1 MIRFS
6 DGTEGTSIARLAA
19 VLACVACGSLA
30 CVTSGSYEAMV
41 AERDALATEKDSLEQ
56 QIDMHEQRATE
67 LGASQ
72 QQLAQVLAEREQDV
86 AKLQGTYDDLVSDL
100 QSELDSGK
108 VQIEQLANG
117 IRLSVADEILFASGS
132 AELDE
137 QGREILGKVAAQ
149 VTSSPHRVQVIG
161 HTDDLP
167 IRSTLQHRY
176 PSNWELGG
184 ARAASVV
191 RLLNE
196 QGVEGKRL
204 NAISAAEFNPVAAN
218 DSEADR
224 SRNRRIEIRLMPL
237 LDDDSVDEDVA
248 QNETSVES
256 ASPTTMASD

>member
-6 DGTEGTSIARLAA
+6 DGTGGTSIARLAA
-19 VLACVACGSLA
+19 VLAGVACGSLA

-41 AERDALATEKDSLEQ
+41 AERDALAAEKDSLEQ
-56 QIDMHEQRATE
+56 RIDVHEQRATE
-67 LGASQ
+67 LGASE
-72 QQLAQVLAEREQDV
+72 QQLAQLLAERERDV
-86 AKLQGTYDDLVSDL
+86 AEMQGTYDDLVSDL

-117 IRLSVADEILFASGS
+117 IRLSVADEILFPSGS
-132 AELDE
+132 ARLDE
-137 QGREILGKVAAQ
+137 QGREILAKVAAQ
-149 VTSSPHRVQVIG
+149 VTSSAHRVQVIG

-167 IRSTLQHRY
+167 IRSTLQQRY

-196 QGVEGKRL
+196 HGVPGKRL
-204 NAISAAEFNPVAAN
+204 NAISAGEFDPVAAN

-224 SRNRRIEIRLMPL
+224 SQNRRIEIRLMPP
-237 LDDDSVDEDVA
+237 LDGDSADEELA
-248 QNETSVES
+248 QNETPDES